1 MTGDQRRTLPG
12 VLRLA
17 VPAYLLLLLL
27 LAALG
32 TTNQNL
38 NRTQLRLM
46 AEKEELLSEVA
57 DTRRRA
63 ALVNGP
69 TAVADWAAISGM
81 VPVPEALD
89 SVLVAPDDVT
99 LEPLPTPSLEIR
111 TVWR

>member
-1 MTGDQRRTLPG
+1 MRGSTLPG

-32 TTNQNL
+32 ATNQRL
-38 NRTQLRLM
+38 YRTQLQLM
-46 AEKEELLSEVA
+46 EAKEELTSEVA

-63 ALVNGP
+63 AAVNGP
-69 TAVADWAAISGM
+69 TAVANWAAISGM

-89 SVLVAPDDVT
+89 SVLVAPDDVF